1 MVVVFSWEGGV
12 SEGGFGQ
19 PTASDL
25 QVHHHIRLDF
35 SFWSYPTHLHY
46 VRIKLLLYRKSQE
59 QPWNYMYSVSK
70 SGKKT
75 LVCHSNGR
83 GQPEPQSKTVSK
95 EQQNLTS
102 STSWPRSIEVLF
114 IALTAACRACH
125 ASAPAPQVKQGF
137 LEFVKLLA
145 VLSNK

>member
-1 MVVVFSWEGGV
+1 M
-12 SEGGFGQ
+12 
-19 PTASDL
+19 
-25 QVHHHIRLDF
+25 
-35 SFWSYPTHLHY
+35 
-46 VRIKLLLYRKSQE
+46 LLYRKSQE

-114 IALTAACRACH
+114 IALTVACRACH

-137 LEFVKLLA
+137 LEFAKLLA
-145 VLSNK
+145 VLSNRGNWHRGMGLYSWHLRSRGKGIKSSKSPLPRSELLRPVLAT

>member
-70 SGKKT
+70 SGKTWFVTPMGEASLSLRVRLSQKNNKT
-75 LVCHSNGR
+75 
-83 GQPEPQSKTVSK
+83 
-95 EQQNLTS
+95 
-102 STSWPRSIEVLF
+102 
-114 IALTAACRACH
+114 
-125 ASAPAPQVKQGF
+125 
-137 LEFVKLLA
+137 
-145 VLSNK
+145 

>member
-1 MVVVFSWEGGV
+1 
-12 SEGGFGQ
+12 
-19 PTASDL
+19 
-25 QVHHHIRLDF
+25 
-35 SFWSYPTHLHY
+35 
-46 VRIKLLLYRKSQE
+46 
-59 QPWNYMYSVSK
+59 MYSVSK
-70 SGKKT
+70 SGKKM

-95 EQQNLTS
+95 EQQNLTP

-114 IALTAACRACH
+114 IALTAPCRACH

-145 VLSNK
+145 VPSNKYRKLAQGHGSIFLAFERGRQEDQELKVTLATQ